1 MSKLL
6 NAKVGDDLI
15 TFNQPIEKIE
25 KTSDYGTI
33 TAYKCGHIVF
43 IRILEFTV
51 TSLPEWHK
59 LDLAEGF
66 PKPLFT
72 SGTSAELCGTSQEM
86 THSAI
91 ICEMGSSGNLY
102 ILNWGANKYTNI
114 NLKCTLTYI
123 SAE

>member
-33 TAYKCGHIVF
+33 TAYKCGHIVS
-43 IRILEFTV
+43 IQGDFTLK
-51 TSLPEWHK
+51 TLSEWTTIT
-59 LDLAEGF
+59 LAQGF
-66 PKPLFT
+66 PKAKQVSYNNVWL
-72 SGTSAELCGTSQEM
+72 AHNLDNM
-86 THSAI
+86 LHNAI
-91 ICEMGSSGNLY
+91 AAQIDTGGNLT
-102 ILNWGANKYTNI
+102 LTNWGQIKYENAI
-114 NLKCTLTYI
+114 ALRFTLTYI